1 MPKGY
6 RPYLPDQDLLLPP
19 SLREWMAEEHL
30 VYFVSD
36 VVDQL
41 DLSAIH
47 AVYGEEKRGQPP
59 YDPRLM
65 TKLLVYGYC
74 TGVFSSRRIQKRLQ
88 EDIPFKVLAAG
99 NEPDFRT
106 ISDFRKIH
114 VGTLQG
120 LFEQV
125 LEMAL
130 EVGAVKV
137 GRVTLDGTKVKAN
150 ASKHKAMSYGRMK
163 EKQEQLRDE
172 VKQLLEQ
179 AEAADEE
186 EDRRH
191 GSQRGDELPE
201 ELRRRETRL
210 AKIKIAKKVVEQRAR
225 EKAAAE
231 GKSAAEAKRAKPD
244 DKDQYNFTDPESR
257 IMKGADGF
265 VQGYNAQASVE
276 PEMLLIVGQ
285 SVTEAANDKQQLEPM
300 VEAIEQQSGQRPKAV
315 LADSGYCSEENLA
328 YLESADQP
336 ERKIDGFI
344 ATGKQKHGEHRLP
357 CKPGPLPKGATKV
370 DRMKRKLQ
378 TKVGKAVYAAR
389 KCVVEPVFGQIKQ
402 ARGFRQFLLRGKDK
416 VKGEW
421 ALVCLTH
428 NILRLHAAIQPAE
441 RHRRM
446 FSLKIAAA
454 EFPGAI
460 WLAGTPRAGVSRRIR
475 ATQGFGSPAHR
486 ALFLGQAPR
495 CGRKSPVHSDPAR
508 SFKIRNHR
516 ALPARHRH
524 GGAFD
529 HQSIGTPGPARHC
542 SGCHFLSPER

>member
-1 MPKGY
+1 MAKGY
-6 RPYLPDQDLLLPP
+6 RTYLPEQDLLLPP
-19 SLREWMAEEHL
+19 SLREWLPEDHL

-41 DLSAIH
+41 DLSAMD
-47 AVYGEEKRGQPP
+47 AVYGEERRGQPP

-74 TGVFSSRRIQKRLQ
+74 TGVFSSRRIQKRLR

-114 VGTLQG
+114 IGTLPG

-130 EVGAVKV
+130 ESGAIQV
-137 GRVTLDGTKVKAN
+137 GRVSLDGTKVKAN

-163 EKQEQLRDE
+163 EKQQQLKEE
-172 VKQLLEQ
+172 VQQLLAQ
-179 AEAADEE
+179 AQAADEE

-191 GSQRGDELPE
+191 GDKRGDELPE

-210 AKIKIAKKVVEQRAR
+210 AKIKLAKRVVEQRAR

-231 GKSAAEAKRAKPD
+231 GKSAEEAKRAKPA

-265 VQGYNAQASVE
+265 VQGYNAQAAVE
-276 PEMLLIVGQ
+276 PERGLIVGQ
-285 SVTEAANDKQQLEPM
+285 TVTEAANDKEQLQPM
-300 VEAIEQQSGQRPKAV
+300 VEAIEQQSGQRPAGI
-315 LADSGYCSEENLA
+315 LADSGYCSDENLE
-328 YLESADQP
+328 YLESEQQP
-336 ERKIDGFI
+336 ERKIEGFI

-357 CKPGPLPKGATKV
+357 AKRGPLPTGATRV
-370 DRMKRKLQ
+370 ERMKRKLRTQ
-378 TKVGKAVYAAR
+378 VGKAIYAAR

-402 ARGFRQFLLRGKDK
+402 ARGFRQFLLRGKEK

-428 NILRLHAAIQPAE
+428 NILRLYAAPQ
-441 RHRRM
+441 
-446 FSLKIAAA
+446 
-454 EFPGAI
+454 
-460 WLAGTPRAGVSRRIR
+460 V
-475 ATQGFGSPAHR
+475 
-486 ALFLGQAPR
+486 
-495 CGRKSPVHSDPAR
+495 
-508 SFKIRNHR
+508 
-516 ALPARHRH
+516 
-524 GGAFD
+524 
-529 HQSIGTPGPARHC
+529 
-542 SGCHFLSPER
+542 

>member
-1 MPKGY
+1 MPKSY
-6 RPYLPDQDLLLPP
+6 RSYLPDQDLLLPP
-19 SLREWMAEEHL
+19 SLREWLPEEHL

-47 AVYGEEKRGQPP
+47 AVYGDERRGQPP

-114 VGTLQG
+114 IAVLQS

-130 EVGAVKV
+130 ESGAIKL
-137 GRVTLDGTKVKAN
+137 GRVSLDGTKVKAN

-163 EKQEQLRDE
+163 EKQQQLKEE
-172 VKQLLEQ
+172 VQQLLAQ

-191 GSQRGDELPE
+191 GDKQGDELPE
-201 ELRRRETRL
+201 ELRRRESRL
-210 AKIKIAKKVVEQRAR
+210 AKIKMARKVVEQRAR
-225 EKAAAE
+225 DKAAAE
-231 GKSAAEAKRAKPD
+231 GKSAEQAKQAKPTD
-244 DKDQYNFTDPESR
+244 QDQYNFTDPESR

-265 VQGYNAQASVE
+265 VQGYNAQAAVE
-276 PEMLLIVGQ
+276 PGWGLIVGQ
-285 SVTEAANDKQQLEPM
+285 TVTEAANDKEQLQPM
-300 VEAIEQQSGQRPKAV
+300 VDAIEQQSGQRPEGI
-315 LADSGYCSEENLA
+315 LADSGYCSDQNLE
-328 YLESADQP
+328 YLESGQEP
-336 ERKIDGFI
+336 ERKIEGFI

-357 CKPGPLPKGATKV
+357 AQRGPLPKGATRV
-370 DRMKRKLQ
+370 EHMKRKLQ
-378 TKVGKAVYAAR
+378 TKVGKAIYAAR

-402 ARGFRQFLLRGKDK
+402 ARGFRQFLLRGKEK

-428 NILRLHAAIQPAE
+428 NILRLWAAQQI
-441 RHRRM
+441 
-446 FSLKIAAA
+446 
-454 EFPGAI
+454 
-460 WLAGTPRAGVSRRIR
+460 
-475 ATQGFGSPAHR
+475 
-486 ALFLGQAPR
+486 
-495 CGRKSPVHSDPAR
+495 
-508 SFKIRNHR
+508 
-516 ALPARHRH
+516 
-524 GGAFD
+524 
-529 HQSIGTPGPARHC
+529 
-542 SGCHFLSPER
+542 